1 MKKIV
6 IDGGTKLRGSIII
19 SGSKNASLP
28 ILASSI
34 LFNNKITLK
43 NVPRVR
49 DIFTMIKLLETLGKK
64 ISFNKNQLEIYPKKT
79 NNFFADYKLVKTMRA
94 GILVLGPLLAK
105 FKKAKVS
112 LPGGCAIGARPVDL
126 HINFLD
132 QAGYENNIFKGYVV
146 SKLKKNIKNIS
157 HKFKQISVGAT
168 ETAILNTC
176 CSNKKVVLKNI
187 AIEPE
192 ILDLIN
198 FLNKAGAR
206 IKFLSKRSILIEG
219 VSKLNSTEYKIMPD
233 RIEAGTYLIAGAIAK
248 GEIQLKNINLKD
260 IKNIIQILKKANV
273 KIKSLSNSSVQV
285 SSKKIKNINVATDAY
300 PGFPTDMQAQL
311 MSLLC
316 FANGKSKLKEKIF
329 ENRFLHVLELQRMGA
344 NIQIKNRSAI
354 VTGVK
359 NLSGAEVMATDL
371 RASVCLVLA
380 GLASKGRT
388 IINRIYHLERG
399 YENLVGKL
407 KKCGAKIKLI
417 NA

>member
-6 IDGGTKLRGSIII
+6 IDGATKLRGSIRI

-28 ILASSI
+28 ILAASI
-34 LFNNKITLK
+34 LFNNKIILK

-79 NNFFADYKLVKTMRA
+79 KNFFADYKLVRTMRA

-105 FKKAKVS
+105 YKKAKVS

-132 QAGYENNIFKGYVV
+132 QAGYENNILKGYVV
-146 SKLKKNIKNIS
+146 SKLKKNIKNILY
-157 HKFKQISVGAT
+157 KFKQISVGAT
-168 ETAILNTC
+168 ETAILNIC

-233 RIEAGTYLIAGAIAK
+233 RIEAGTYLIAGAITK
-248 GEIQLKNINLKD
+248 GEIELKNINLKD
-260 IKNIIQILKKANV
+260 IKNIIQVLKKANV

-285 SSKKIKNINVATDAY
+285 NSKKIKNLNIATDAY

-344 NIQIKNRSAI
+344 NIQIKDRSAI

-380 GLASKGRT
+380 GLAAKGRT
-388 IINRIYHLERG
+388 IINRIYHLQRG

>member
-1 MKKIV
+1 MCPLEFV
-6 IDGGTKLRGSIII
+6 CLSPFC
-19 SGSKNASLP
+19 LQ
-28 ILASSI
+28 IL
-34 LFNNKITLK
+34 
-43 NVPRVR
+43 
-49 DIFTMIKLLETLGKK
+49 LLH
-64 ISFNKNQLEIYPKKT
+64 Q
-79 NNFFADYKLVKTMRA
+79 
-94 GILVLGPLLAK
+94 LVLEPAEYVLCPTPHIWSCESLDQPLSLFQIHPRRNFLLLAK

-132 QAGYENNIFKGYVV
+132 QAGYENNILKGYVE
-146 SKLKKNIKNIS
+146 SKIIKNIKNIS
-157 HKFKQISVGAT
+157 YKFKQISVGAT
-168 ETAILNTC
+168 ETAILNVC

-192 ILDLIN
+192 IVDLIN

-233 RIEAGTYLIAGAIAK
+233 RIEAGTYLIAGAITK
-248 GEIQLKNINLKD
+248 GEIQLNNINLKD
-260 IKNIIQILKKANV
+260 IKNIVQVLKKANV
-273 KIKSLSNSSVQV
+273 KIKPLSKNSVQIN
-285 SSKKIKNINVATDAY
+285 SKKIKNLNIATDAY

-316 FANGKSKLKEKIF
+316 FAKGKSKLKEKIF

-344 NIQIKNRSAI
+344 NIQIKDTSAI

-380 GLASKGRT
+380 GLAAKGRT

-407 KKCGAKIKLI
+407 RKCGAKIKLI

>member
-6 IDGGTKLRGSIII
+6 IDGGTKLRGSIRI

-28 ILASSI
+28 ILAASI

-64 ISFNKNQLEIYPKKT
+64 ISFNKNLLEIYPKK
-79 NNFFADYKLVKTMRA
+79 NNNYFADYKLVKTMRA

-132 QAGYENNIFKGYVV
+132 QVGYENNILKGYVV

-157 HKFKQISVGAT
+157 YKFKQISVGAT
-168 ETAILNTC
+168 ETAILNVC

-198 FLNKAGAR
+198 FLNKAGAK

-219 VSKLNSTEYKIMPD
+219 ASKLNSTEYKIMPD
-233 RIEAGTYLIAGAIAK
+233 RIEAGTYLIAGAITR
-248 GEIQLKNINLKD
+248 GEIELKNINLKD
-260 IKNIIQILKKANV
+260 IKNIIQVLKKANV
-273 KIKSLSNSSVQV
+273 KIKPLSNSSIQV
-285 SSKKIKNINVATDAY
+285 NSKKIKNLNIATDAY

-316 FANGKSKLKEKIF
+316 FSNGKSKLKEKIF

-380 GLASKGRT
+380 GLAAKGRT

-407 KKCGAKIKLI
+407 RKCGAKIKLI

>member
-6 IDGGTKLRGSIII
+6 IDGGTKLRGSIRI

-28 ILASSI
+28 ILAASI
-34 LFNNKITLK
+34 LFNNKIILK

-79 NNFFADYKLVKTMRA
+79 KNFFADYKLVRTMRA

-105 FKKAKVS
+105 YKKAKVS

-132 QAGYENNIFKGYVV
+132 QAGYENNILKGYVV
-146 SKLKKNIKNIS
+146 SKLKKNIKNILY
-157 HKFKQISVGAT
+157 KFKQISVGAT
-168 ETAILNTC
+168 ETAILNIC

-233 RIEAGTYLIAGAIAK
+233 RIEAGTYLIAGAITK
-248 GEIQLKNINLKD
+248 GEIELKNINLKD
-260 IKNIIQILKKANV
+260 IKNIIQVLKKANV

-285 SSKKIKNINVATDAY
+285 NSKKIKNLNIATDAY

-344 NIQIKNRSAI
+344 NIQIKDRSAI

-380 GLASKGRT
+380 GLAAKGRT
-388 IINRIYHLERG
+388 IINRIYHLQRG